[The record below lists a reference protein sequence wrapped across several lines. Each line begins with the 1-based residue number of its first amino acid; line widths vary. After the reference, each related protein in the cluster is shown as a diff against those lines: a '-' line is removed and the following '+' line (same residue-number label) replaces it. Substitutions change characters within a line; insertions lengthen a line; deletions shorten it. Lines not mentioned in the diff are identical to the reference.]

1 MEAVYPGQSKP
12 VHRSIQ
18 GSKCRV
24 KRKREKKKEREK
36 EKMANITQRTCEN
49 ELHIPGQLPTEAESQ
64 LVFADRK
71 IN

>member
-1 MEAVYPGQSKP
+1 MTQALEVYPGQSKP

-18 GSKCRV
+18 GSRYRV
-24 KRKREKKKEREK
+24 IILSK
-36 EKMANITQRTCEN
+36 EKMANITQPTCEN
-49 ELHIPGQLPTEAESQ
+49 ELRVPGHLPTEAESQ

>member
-1 MEAVYPGQSKP
+1 
-12 VHRSIQ
+12 
-18 GSKCRV
+18 V
-24 KRKREKKKEREK
+24 KREK
-36 EKMANITQRTCEN
+36 EKKKREKEKISNITQRTCEN

>member
-1 MEAVYPGQSKP
+1 MSCKEKN
-12 VHRSIQ
+12 
-18 GSKCRV
+18 
-24 KRKREKKKEREK
+24 RKKKKEREE